1 MFTSIDENTFRQAIR
16 DKDYLA
22 LKVSTVSTMLD
33 DPTFERGETVKA
45 IQILKEQVPEIF
57 EDEVK
62 LDYEE
67 RLEKSEWNKRC
78 FTKLTYWFQENF
90 AISRISY
97 IREVGRVVHRDTAM
111 QYKQSMAMNKP
122 VGPKSTPSAS
132 SKPVPEKQKTT
143 SPKTKASK
151 PNTSVTMMPNTTKKN
166 EASKKNFSVARAIVA
181 VVLAL
186 VLVGFLLLALV
197 LVIFLL
203 LKLL

>member
-1 MFTSIDENTFRQAIR
+1 MFTTIEENAFRQAIR
-16 DKDYLA
+16 DRDYFA
-22 LKVSTVSTMLD
+22 LKISTVSTMRG
-33 DPTFERGETVKA
+33 DPTFERGETIKA

-67 RLEKSEWNKRC
+67 RLEKSAWDKRY

-90 AISRISY
+90 AISRINY
-97 IREVGRVVHRDTAM
+97 IREVGRVVHRDTA
-111 QYKQSMAMNKP
+111 QHYKQSMAMKKP
-122 VGPKSTPSAS
+122 VAPKAAS
-132 SKPVPEKQKTT
+132 STISKPASERQKTT
-143 SPKTKASK
+143 SSKTKASK

-186 VLVGFLLLALV
+186 VLVGFLPLALM
-197 LVIFLL
+197 LVRFLL